1 MTSHY
6 RLLLLLALLAL
17 ACDRSST
24 GSRRGSH
31 HDARRPAR
39 RRRSALEDLVAGRKG
54 RPRMPSGMGQGMPQ
68 PGADAARD
76 SVGSTARRLFYL
88 FCRTP
93 NVPTLWY
100 PVSSMKGDGQSKGLI
115 NAWLN
120 SPFGK
125 MAFKNRLDSGMAR
138 SIFDSERQLAD
149 AAVRT
154 HPALKKMQNSLEWGY
169 KVVDREIMAKEQAG
183 EIEKQKVIHV
193 TRSMIDDGFIN
204 QAGKKWNEILEGA
217 TKKAEELF

>member
-17 ACDRSST
+17 ACDAFQH
-24 GSRRGSH
+24 GLASRLATRV
-31 HDARRPAR
+31 PTAR

-54 RPRMPSGMGQGMPQ
+54 RPRMPRGMGQGMPQ
-68 PGADAARD
+68 PGQMPPEIPSDD
-76 SVGSTARRLFYL
+76 GTPLFYL
-88 FCRTP
+88 FCRTA

-204 QAGKKWNEILEGA
+204 QAGKKWDEILEGA

>member
-17 ACDRSST
+17 ACDFQH
-24 GSRRGSH
+24 GLALRGSQ
-31 HDARRPAR
+31 RAR
-39 RRRSALEDLVAGRKG
+39 RRAAAAGARSRTWWPAGRGG
-54 RPRMPSGMGQGMPQ
+54 RGAERHGPGHAAA
-68 PGADAARD
+68 GADAARD
-76 SVGSTARRLFYL
+76 SVGDGTPLFYL
-88 FCRTP
+88 FCRTA

-204 QAGKKWNEILEGA
+204 QAGKKWDEILEGA

>member
-1 MTSHY
+1 MQ
-6 RLLLLLALLAL
+6 
-17 ACDRSST
+17 
-24 GSRRGSH
+24 
-31 HDARRPAR
+31 
-39 RRRSALEDLVAGRKG
+39 
-54 RPRMPSGMGQGMPQ
+54 GQNQQMQQRAPQ
-68 PGADAARD
+68 ASPDGTP
-76 SVGSTARRLFYL
+76 VFYL
-88 FCRTP
+88 YCRSGP
-93 NVPTLWY
+93 GKPWY
-100 PVSSMKGDGQSKGLI
+100 PVSAMKGDGQSKGLI

-204 QAGKKWNEILEGA
+204 QAGKKWDEILEGA

>member
-1 MTSHY
+1 M
-6 RLLLLLALLAL
+6 
-17 ACDRSST
+17 
-24 GSRRGSH
+24 
-31 HDARRPAR
+31 
-39 RRRSALEDLVAGRKG
+39 
-54 RPRMPSGMGQGMPQ
+54 QQMPQ
-68 PGADAARD
+68 PGQMPPEIPSED
-76 SVGSTARRLFYL
+76 GMPLFYL
-88 FCRTP
+88 FCRTA

-115 NAWLN
+115 NAWLG
-120 SPFGK
+120 SPLAK
-125 MAFKNRLDSGMAR
+125 QVFKDRLDSGMAR

-204 QAGKKWNEILEGA
+204 QAGKKWDEILEGA